1 MRFLTQFFRFIGP
14 RGRILAPLTLLLIPA
29 VAMVF
34 TDAVDWSPLDFL
46 VMGAMLIAVGWAI
59 NWTVQHVPNM
69 AVRRVALVLIIG
81 LFLLLWMALAVG
93 LF

>member
-29 VAMVF
+29 VAMVY

-46 VMGAMLIAVGWAI
+46 VMGAMLVAVGWAI
-59 NWTVQHVPNM
+59 NWSVQRVQNKV
-69 AVRRVALVLIIG
+69 VRRIALALIIG
-81 LFLLLWMALAVG
+81 LFLLLWMELAVG